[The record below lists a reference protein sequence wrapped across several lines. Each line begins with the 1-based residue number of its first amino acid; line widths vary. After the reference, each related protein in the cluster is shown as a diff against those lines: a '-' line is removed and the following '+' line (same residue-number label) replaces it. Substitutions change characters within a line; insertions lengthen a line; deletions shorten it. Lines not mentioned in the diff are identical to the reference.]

1 MANKII
7 PLIKSQNQSF
17 TITLPVNGQNMTL
30 TLGFTYNTQGEYW
43 FMSVRDRTGALL
55 LDAVPIVTGEYPATD
70 ILGQHDYM
78 NIGTAIVLPDNNL
91 QIGIPAFDDLGVNYY
106 LAWTDNQ
113 TIRGV

>member
-17 TITLPVNGQNMTL
+17 TITLPINGGNTTL

-55 LDAVPIVTGEYPATD
+55 LDAIPLVTGDYPAAD
-70 ILGQHDYM
+70 ILGQYDYL
-78 NIGTAIVLPDNNL
+78 NIGSAVVLPASDSL
-91 QIGIPAFDDLGVNYY
+91 TGIPGFDDLGVNYY